1 MYIYI
6 YIERVIV
13 SLKSLFLSWQE
24 MAKTASTF
32 KKRRTQKQNQKQNE
46 MDFSESEMDVAEQL
60 IQLSG
65 DSNDDQDAESEMDVA
80 VQLIQLSGDS
90 SGDPDDTSN
99 NSVDEEKEEE
109 EGKAAE
115 QGNKCDTVAV
125 SSTNGELVFLN
136 DKSVADEEED
146 QILWQKKRRFRC
158 IYDLYNSTNPITLVN
173 AKRRKLTPYV
183 K

>member
-1 MYIYI
+1 MAAKSIN
-6 YIERVIV
+6 IV
-13 SLKSLFLSWQE
+13 SQKSLFLSGKE
-24 MAKTASTF
+24 MAKSTSTC
-32 KKRRTQKQNQKQNE
+32 KKRRTQEQNQNQNGME
-46 MDFSESEMDVAEQL
+46 FSESEMDVAEQL

-65 DSNDDQDAESEMDVA
+65 DSSGDQDH
-80 VQLIQLSGDS
+80 
-90 SGDPDDTSN
+90 TNN
-99 NSVDEEKEEE
+99 NSVEEEKEEEE

-115 QGNKCDTVAV
+115 QGNKCDKVAV

-136 DKSVADEEED
+136 DKSVADEEEED
-146 QILWQKKRRFRC
+146 QILWQRKRRFRC

>member
-1 MYIYI
+1 MI
-6 YIERVIV
+6 IV
-13 SLKSLFLSWQE
+13 SQKSLFLNGEE
-24 MAKTASTF
+24 MAKSTSTCR
-32 KKRRTQKQNQKQNE
+32 KRRTQKQNQKQNE

-115 QGNKCDTVAV
+115 QGNKCNTVAV

-136 DKSVADEEED
+136 DKSVADEEEED
-146 QILWQKKRRFRC
+146 QILWQRKRRFRC